1 MEKIQDALIENPYIA
16 SCQDTVFT
24 VLLKHRFSHNTEK
37 YKRLKSKSYIH
48 GLLQYPHKWSAE
60 TDIFQY
66 IKPKIFKRMKK
77 HKWFFVFDA
86 STEGFSPIY
95 EFPFFDMLYYN
106 CKKYNVDPRSIIFV
120 SANLKDEEN
129 IINYSKEHKVKPLN
143 VFSFLSFERVVTI
156 EDKRYSNILET
167 EYKTAFDNC
176 YDQFDNKYFSS
187 LSRVN
192 RPYRSLATFL
202 LCQSNIKDNA
212 LISHDTLNLNI
223 EAWRNQYN
231 LSEYSNTDIENWL
244 NSLPLIA
251 DRKDFDTNWAI
262 NTPYDHI
269 HNQTLFQIVNETLVK
284 DNLNTSMFY
293 SEKTFRPIAY
303 FQPMVIYGQPG
314 CNKFLKAIGYELYDD
329 WFDLSFD
336 DIEDP
341 VIRYKSLLD
350 AVTDTVEYLKTLN
363 RDDQISW
370 RFKNKEKL
378 IHNFSVMI
386 NSKYSKNKL
395 MKFLRNLEI
404 EYVNRPFS

>member
-24 VLLKHRFSHNTEK
+24 VLLRHRFSLNPEK
-37 YKRLKSKSYIH
+37 FKRLKSQSYIH
-48 GLLQYPHKWSAE
+48 GLLQYPHKWTSE

-66 IKPKIFKRMKK
+66 IKPKMFKRMKK

-86 STEGFSPIY
+86 STEGFSPIH

-106 CKKYNVDPRSIIFV
+106 CKKYNVDPRSIIFI

-129 IINYSKEHKVKPLN
+129 IINYSKENKVKPLN
-143 VFSFLSFERVVTI
+143 VFSFPSFERVLTI
-156 EDKRYSNILET
+156 DDKRYSTILET

-176 YDQFDNKYFSS
+176 YDQFGNKYFSS

-202 LCQSNIKDNA
+202 LCQSNIKDHA

-223 EAWRNQYN
+223 EAWKNKYN
-231 LSEYSNTDIENWL
+231 LSEYTNSDIENWL

-251 DRKDFDTNWAI
+251 DRKDFDINWAI
-262 NTPYDHI
+262 DTPYDHI
-269 HNQTLFQIVNETLVK
+269 HNQTLFQIVNETLVR
-284 DNLNTSMFY
+284 DNFNTSMFY

-314 CNKFLKAIGYELYDD
+314 CNKFLKEIGYKLYDD

-386 NSKYSKNKL
+386 NSTYSKNKL